1 MLWTRSRSLLMAALF
16 PSLLVPSAFA
26 QDSFYKGKTVR
37 FIVGAPPGGGFDTYS
52 RAITRHIGKHVP
64 GNPTMLVDN
73 MPGAAGLVAA
83 NYVYKA
89 SRPDGLSVG
98 TFVGGLFLQQML
110 GLPVI
115 EFDAL
120 KFEHLGVP
128 GQDNFVIGLAKSTGI
143 TSVEQWKASG
153 TVIKL
158 GGVAP
163 GGGTDD
169 IPKLLKVVLGLPPPV
184 GFRVQGHRSCSPGF
198 QRRRG
203 AWRL

>member
-1 MLWTRSRSLLMAALF
+1 MLWTTSRSLLVAALF
-16 PSLLVPSAFA
+16 PGLLVPSAFP

-52 RAITRHIGKHVP
+52 RAIIRHIEKHIP

-110 GLPVI
+110 GRNELVDACPVEKEANWI
-115 EFDAL
+115 TEIDQPL
-120 KFEHLGVP
+120 
-128 GQDNFVIGLAKSTGI
+128 STHFN
-143 TSVEQWKASG
+143 S
-153 TVIKL
+153 
-158 GGVAP
+158 
-163 GGGTDD
+163 
-169 IPKLLKVVLGLPPPV
+169 
-184 GFRVQGHRSCSPGF
+184 
-198 QRRRG
+198 
-203 AWRL
+203 